1 MNDQDSMSPIKF
13 TSPVEILSNEN
24 YIHEHQDTKFKRTI
38 PKELF
43 KKFKKFELRLEQKF
57 H

>member
-24 YIHEHQDTKFKRTI
+24 YIHEYQDTKFKRTI
-38 PKELF
+38 SKELF